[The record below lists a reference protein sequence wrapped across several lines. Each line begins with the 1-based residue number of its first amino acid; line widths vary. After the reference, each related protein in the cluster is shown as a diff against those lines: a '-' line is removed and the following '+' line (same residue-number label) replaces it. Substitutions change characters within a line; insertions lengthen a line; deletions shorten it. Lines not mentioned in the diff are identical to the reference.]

1 MPSSKTIHSQQRLR
15 YQRFLFI
22 SILRQNPRALTPHHG
37 VIPKALRPELGRG
50 AAQCSSV
57 PAKSRTPGSAS
68 KLICRAA
75 WPAQPIGRSW
85 PDSSGRLA
93 SATHRHG
100 GTRFKPL
107 GRRNLYHR
115 SRGHFLSRLAGAIS
129 RLPLGSFFGAAWP
142 PKALGNAPG
151 HFFSRLAFGTYG
163 PSSG

>member
-68 KLICRAA
+68 QLICRAA
-75 WPAQPIGRSW
+75 RPAQPIASFSGTLFEPSGGRN
-85 PDSSGRLA
+85 
-93 SATHRHG
+93 
-100 GTRFKPL
+100 FKAAL
-107 GRRNLYHR
+107 GEL
-115 SRGHFLSRLAGAIS
+115 FWSRLAAKGFRQCPGTLFQPPGLWNLWAI
-129 RLPLGSFFGAAWP
+129 LGINF
-142 PKALGNAPG
+142 
-151 HFFSRLAFGTYG
+151 
-163 PSSG
+163 